1 MPIILLSLVCSSYLI
16 FALKGG
22 WAMSAVLSH
31 DVMEFIIMDVAI
43 HDPTTNADGSC
54 KLATVMCN
62 YNNYLD
68 GFLFLMRSV

>member
-1 MPIILLSLVCSSYLI
+1 MPIILLCLVCSSL
-16 FALKGG
+16 LSKVGG
-22 WAMSAVLSH
+22 VEKAMSAVLSH

-62 YNNYLD
+62 YN
-68 GFLFLMRSV
+68 M